1 VNASGTAVERGGG
14 AFLGELLRFE
24 LEDGGSVVA
33 RMDPFDS
40 GVVEATGASDVVARA
55 TGSFESALEGVRR
68 AAAAT
73 LRRMGDLPERPDEIT
88 VEFGI
93 QLDAEVGAVLA
104 RTGAQ
109 GHLQVQVTWRRTPP
123 PAGPSAGLP
132 PDV

>member
-1 VNASGTAVERGGG
+1 
-14 AFLGELLRFE
+14 
-24 LEDGGSVVA
+24 
-33 RMDPFDS
+33 MDPFDS

-123 PAGPSAGLP
+123 PTGPSAGLP

>member
-1 VNASGTAVERGGG
+1 M
-14 AFLGELLRFE
+14 GELLRFE

-33 RMDPFDS
+33 QMDDLGG
-40 GVVEATGASDVVARA
+40 GVVPATSASDVVARA

-68 AAAAT
+68 AASAT
-73 LRRMGDLPERPDEIT
+73 LDRMSSLPQRPDEVT

-109 GHLQVQVTWRRTPP
+109 GHIQVQVTWHRK
-123 PAGPSAGLP
+123 AESGPEG
-132 PDV
+132 

>member
-1 VNASGTAVERGGG
+1 M
-14 AFLGELLRFE
+14 GELLRFE

-33 RMDPFDS
+33 QMDDLDG
-40 GVVEATGASDVVARA
+40 GVIPATGASDVVARA

-68 AAAAT
+68 AAAST
-73 LRRMGDLPERPDEIT
+73 LNRMSSLPQRPDEIT

-109 GHLQVQVTWRRTPP
+109 GHIQVQVTWRRKEED
-123 PAGPSAGLP
+123 GQG
-132 PDV
+132 D